1 MSLITNILQIRG
13 ASTILISNTLANWQ
27 PYLSEA
33 EETFIKPVIGK
44 DLLKSLDDEANGSA
58 SAESKYDALLDRMR
72 IATALYG
79 IYLGVDEMS
88 VSISASGIQEISNET
103 RKPAPL
109 YKVKNLKESLIARAN
124 RQLDLALEYIENNLS
139 DFPEY
144 DALDNDLFI
153 HNAKEFQ
160 EHVDIR
166 GSRRVFIA
174 MKAVMKNIEKRYIR
188 ATLSDA
194 FYNELKTALQSSSS
208 DGMSADDLAVIDLI
222 RPAVAHLTIARALK
236 EISIDTLDW
245 GVFDTAGNTF
255 ENVQGKQAANA
266 GRIGMMIDANQKD
279 GEADLKELQ
288 MFLDKNASATKYAA
302 YFNSDVYADPAA
314 DRPSIFKN
322 GKDKSLFVA

>member
-1 MSLITNILQIRG
+1 MSLITNITQIKE
-13 ASTILISNTLANWQ
+13 ASTILISNTLANWK
-27 PYLSEA
+27 PYLAEA
-33 EETFIKPVIGK
+33 EDTFIKPVIGK
-44 DLLKSLDDEANGSA
+44 NLLKALDDEANGSA
-58 SAESKYDALLDRMR
+58 SGVSKYDELLTRMR
-72 IATALYG
+72 ISTALYG
-79 IYLGVDEMS
+79 LYLGIDEMA

-124 RQLDLALEYIENNLS
+124 RQLDLALEYIEEHLS

-144 DALDNDLFI
+144 DALDDDLFI

-174 MKAVMKNIEKRYIR
+174 MKGVMKNIEKRYIR
-188 ATLSDA
+188 PTLSDA
-194 FYNELKTALQSSSS
+194 FYSEMKTALQSSSS
-208 DGMSADDLAVIDLI
+208 SGMSADDQAVIDLI
-222 RPAVAHLTIARALK
+222 RPAIAHLTIARALK
-236 EISIDTLDW
+236 EISIDMLDW

-255 ENVQGKQAANA
+255 DNIQGKQEANA
-266 GRIGMMIDANQKD
+266 TRIGMMIDANQLD

-288 MFLDKNASATKYAA
+288 IFLDKNASATKYST

-314 DRPSIFKN
+314 DRPSLFVN
-322 GKDKSLFVA
+322 GKDKSIFVA